1 MDAIHAD
8 KHRRLTIEPCA
19 YTSMIGGLDTVTGKK
34 GTKNNQRC
42 IVVNGMVVAITMKRD
57 AQLLI
62 ILSSSSLR
70 LKQP

>member
-1 MDAIHAD
+1 
-8 KHRRLTIEPCA
+8 
-19 YTSMIGGLDTVTGKK
+19 MIGGLDTVTGKK
-34 GTKNNQRC
+34 GTNNNQRC
-42 IVVNGMVVAITMKRD
+42 IVVNGMVAITIKRD